1 MDQQSPTIEWLLGR
15 FFNGTASASEKAALF
30 EYLQR
35 PENDAILK
43 QWIDKVEPGQLVAQS
58 FPEGTADAMLQAIFR
73 AGAQPAL
80 QEEEKASPVKKMRKL
95 WRWYAAAMVLI
106 ITGAVVYFFGIPEK
120 ENGKETTASVSKDKQ
135 NIQPIQPGTDKAVL
149 ILDDGR
155 EVELDNKGNQMV
167 DAGAGTSVSRNNA
180 MLDYTDLHRSANAT
194 GNLPVIYHTLSTPK
208 GAQYQLT
215 LSDGS
220 RVWLNAASAIRFP
233 VVFDAAREIEVQG
246 EVYIEVQQN
255 RNKPFIIRSN
265 EAVVQVL
272 GTSININAY
281 TNEEAS
287 KITLV
292 NGSVRVQK
300 GNAKATGGVVL
311 KQGQQALLFPGLQ
324 HRQIQVKEVD
334 VQQQIAWKNGQ
345 FSFNSTDIAALMRQM
360 ERWYNVEVIY
370 PKGIPADRFT
380 GNIPRSVN
388 LNQFLEILRYSDI
401 KATVEGN
408 SVIIKP

>member
-1 MDQQSPTIEWLLGR
+1 MDQHTPIEWLLAK
-15 FFNGTASASEKAALF
+15 FFNGTASALEKAELF
-30 EYLQR
+30 ENLQR

-43 QWIDKVEPGQLVAQS
+43 QWIAKVEPDQLVPQS
-58 FPEGTADAMLQAIFR
+58 FPEGAADAMLQAIFR
-73 AGAQPAL
+73 AGAQPAVS
-80 QEEEKASPVKKMRKL
+80 EEKDTVVRKIRPI
-95 WRWYAAAMVLI
+95 WHWCAAAMVLFVL
-106 ITGAVVYFFGIPEK
+106 GASVYFFWIPEK
-120 ENGKETTASVSKDKQ
+120 ETKQRTTASAGKGNKS
-135 NIQPIQPGTDKAVL
+135 IQPIQPGTDKAVL
-149 ILDDGR
+149 TLDDGR
-155 EVELDNKGNQMV
+155 EVELDNKGNQLV
-167 DAGAGTSVSRNNA
+167 DAGSGTSVSRNNA
-180 MLDYTDLHRSANAT
+180 MLDYTGLHRSGKTT
-194 GNLPVIYHTLSTPK
+194 GNMPVVYHTLSTPK

-233 VVFDAAREIEVQG
+233 VVFDTAREIEVQG
-246 EVYIEVQQN
+246 EVYIEVKQN
-255 RNKPFIIRSN
+255 RNKPFVIRSN

-281 TNEEAS
+281 ANEGTS
-287 KITLV
+287 KVTLV

-300 GNAKATGGVVL
+300 GNTNAGAGVVL
-311 KQGQQALLFPGLQ
+311 RPGQQALLYPGLQ
-324 HRQIQVKEVD
+324 NRQIQVKEVD

-370 PKGIPADRFT
+370 PKGIPADRFS

-388 LNQFLEILRYSDI
+388 LDQFLDILRYSDI

>member
-1 MDQQSPTIEWLLGR
+1 MDQQTPSIEWLLEK
-15 FFNGTASASEKAALF
+15 FFSGTASAAEKAMLF
-30 EYLQR
+30 DQLQR

-43 QWIDKVEPGQLVAQS
+43 QWIDKVEPDQLVAQS

-80 QEEEKASPVKKMRKL
+80 SEEKDMVVRKISPR
-95 WRWYAAAMVLI
+95 WRWYAAAMVLAVL
-106 ITGAVVYFFGIPEK
+106 GASVYFFWIPEK
-120 ENGKETTASVSKDKQ
+120 ETKQETTASANKGNKSL
-135 NIQPIQPGTDKAVL
+135 QPIQPGTDKAVL

-155 EVELDNKGNQMV
+155 EVELDNKGNQLV
-167 DAGAGTSVSRNNA
+167 DAGSGTSVSRNNA
-180 MLDYTDLHRSANAT
+180 MLDYTDLHRSGKTT
-194 GNLPVIYHTLSTPK
+194 GNMPVVYHTLSTPK

-281 TNEEAS
+281 ANEEAS
-287 KITLV
+287 KVTLV

-300 GNAKATGGVVL
+300 GNTNTVAGVVL
-311 KQGQQALLFPGLQ
+311 KPGQQALLYPGLQ
-324 HRQIQVKEVD
+324 NRQIQVKEVD

-345 FSFNSTDIAALMRQM
+345 FSFSSTDIAVLMRQM

-388 LNQFLEILRYSDI
+388 LNQFLDILRYSDI